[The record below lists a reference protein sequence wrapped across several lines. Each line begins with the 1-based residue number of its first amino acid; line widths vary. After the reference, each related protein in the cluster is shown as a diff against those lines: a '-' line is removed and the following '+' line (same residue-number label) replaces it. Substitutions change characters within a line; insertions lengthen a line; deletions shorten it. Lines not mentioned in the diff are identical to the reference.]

1 MLNSSSISLFSM
13 SVLKKIQFADAMMIG
28 IADAVII
35 GAGTAECQKSVCVP
49 ADLRGFPCSIAAR

>member
-1 MLNSSSISLFSM
+1 M